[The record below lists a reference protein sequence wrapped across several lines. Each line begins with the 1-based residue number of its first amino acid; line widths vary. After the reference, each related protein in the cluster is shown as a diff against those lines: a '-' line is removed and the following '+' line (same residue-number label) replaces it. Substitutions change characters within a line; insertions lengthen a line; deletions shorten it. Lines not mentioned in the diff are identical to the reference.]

1 MTMAAAESRRG
12 LGRGLSALLGE
23 AEADDAAAAAEG
35 RPAAREPGL
44 EGAREIPVELVHRNP
59 GQPRQHFSED
69 ELAEL
74 EESIRVSGILQPI
87 LVRPS
92 PGRPGEFEIVAGER
106 RWRAAQRA
114 GVTAIPALVREL
126 GDDRAYEIAIVENV
140 QREDLNA
147 MEEARAYETLMAR
160 MGYTQEQA
168 AKAVGKSRSHLANT
182 LRLLQLPSPV
192 QDHVLNGRL
201 SAGHARA
208 ILASDDQETVAE
220 RVVARGMSVRD
231 TEALVRNKATGPKKA
246 SGPRR
251 SAKDADTAALEADLE
266 DALGM
271 SVEVADRGGAGEVRI
286 RYASLEQLDEI
297 CRRLTRV

>member
-1 MTMAAAESRRG
+1 MAVESRRG

-23 AEADDAAAAAEG
+23 AEDETLVAGEG
-35 RPAAREPGL
+35 RPAGARGGI
-44 EGAREIPVELVHRNP
+44 EGAREIPIELIHRNP
-59 GQPRQHFSED
+59 GQPRQHFAEA
-69 ELAEL
+69 EIAEL
-74 EESIRVSGILQPI
+74 EESIRASGVLQPI

-92 PGRPGEFEIVAGER
+92 PQTPGEYEIIAGER

-114 GVTAIPALVREL
+114 ELVVIPALVREL
-126 GDDRAYEIAIVENV
+126 SDDRAYEIAIIENV

-160 MGYTQEQA
+160 MTYTQEQA

-182 LRLLQLPSPV
+182 LRLLQLPAPV
-192 QDHVLNGRL
+192 QEHVLHGRL

-208 ILASDDQETVAE
+208 ILASDEQEAVADQ
-220 RVVARGMSVRD
+220 VVARQLSVRD
-231 TEALVRNKATGPKKA
+231 TEALVRAKAAGPKKA

-251 SAKDADTAALEADLE
+251 PAKDADTAALESDLE

-271 SVEVADRGGAGEVRI
+271 TVDIADRGGTGELRI

-297 CRRLTRV
+297 CRRLTRA

>member
-1 MTMAAAESRRG
+1 MAAEGRRG

-23 AEADDAAAAAEG
+23 VEDEA
-35 RPAAREPGL
+35 PAAGESRAAGARPGL
-44 EGAREIPVELVHRNP
+44 EGAREIPIELVHRNP
-59 GQPRQHFSED
+59 NQPRQHFAEA
-69 ELAEL
+69 EIAEL
-74 EESIRVSGILQPI
+74 EESIRASGVLQPI

-92 PGRPGEFEIVAGER
+92 PRQAGEFEIIAGER

-114 GVTAIPALVREL
+114 GVTAIPALVRDL
-126 GDDRAYEIAIVENV
+126 SDDRAYEIAIIENV

-147 MEEARAYETLMAR
+147 MEEARAYEILMNR
-160 MGYTQEQA
+160 MSYTQEQA

-182 LRLLQLPSPV
+182 LRLLQLPGAV
-192 QDHVLNGRL
+192 QEHVLHGRL

-208 ILASDDQETVAE
+208 ILASDDQEAVAE
-220 RVVARGMSVRD
+220 QVVARQLSVRD
-231 TEALVRNKATGPKKA
+231 TEALVRAKAAGPKKA

-251 SAKDADTAALEADLE
+251 AGKDADTTALESDLE

-271 SVEVADRGGAGEVRI
+271 SVDIADRGGSGEVKI

-297 CRRLTRV
+297 CRRLTRA